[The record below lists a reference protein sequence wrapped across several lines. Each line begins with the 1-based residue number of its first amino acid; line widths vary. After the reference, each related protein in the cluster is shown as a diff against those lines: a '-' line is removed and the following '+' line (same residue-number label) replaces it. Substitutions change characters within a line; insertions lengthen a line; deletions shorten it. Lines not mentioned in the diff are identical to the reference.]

1 MRRIARGPWWSR
13 FSRDKQKEESIDPRG
28 CWCGVCFG
36 RGTVEGAT
44 FKIRNYFPFFFALV
58 IVSGAFVIFAIEIFH
73 NKSVSASLE
82 TALTTILGT
91 IVGFYFGGKKS
102 EE

>member
-1 MRRIARGPWWSR
+1 MERIARGPWYR
-13 FSRDKQKEESIDPRG
+13 FGAHKQAEDAIDPSG

-58 IVSGAFVIFAIEIFH
+58 IVSGAFVIFAIEIWKS
-73 NKSVSASLE
+73 KSVPASLE

-102 EE
+102 DE